1 MIYNNISPTFV
12 IYISIKKMIVMV
24 TQQER
29 KKKVHVCGDVLSYMD
44 CLGKEKYDSGKEGTA
59 GLYKATHHQLE
70 QFLGK
75 GAFHL
80 KRVNSHLVQD
90 FVTYLQS
97 LSLSQN
103 SVSNYT
109 SIFRATYN
117 AAVSEKLVT
126 PKENPFQKVYLRP
139 VQTYKRSVGMDV
151 IKEITN
157 LNLKSNK
164 RLDFAR
170 DLFLFS
176 FMACGMA
183 FVDLAHLTHANIRG
197 NVLVYYRVKT
207 KTEIRVTITSGMRR
221 LLDKYADA
229 GSDLLFPVLKS
240 PDASYENYK
249 VALRTY
255 NRRLA
260 TIGNKL
266 STPVK
271 LTSYV
276 ARHSW
281 AMRAKVNLVPISVI
295 SQALGHTSEKTTQFY
310 LSSLDQTVID
320 QANLKIINFV
330 EKWANGKPCK
340 N

>member
-1 MIYNNISPTFV
+1 
-12 IYISIKKMIVMV
+12 MV
-24 TQQER
+24 TLQER
-29 KKKVHVCGDVLSYMD
+29 KKRMYTNGNVLSYMD
-44 CLGKEKYDSGKEGTA
+44 YLEREKYDSGRKGTA
-59 GLYKATHHQLE
+59 GLYKATRNQLE

-75 GAFHL
+75 GAFNL
-80 KRVNSHLVQD
+80 KRVDSHLVQG

-103 SVSNYT
+103 SVSSYT
-109 SIFRATYN
+109 SIFRAAYN
-117 AAVSEKLVT
+117 AAVSEDLVASG
-126 PKENPFQKVYLRP
+126 ENPFQKVYLRP
-139 VQTYKRSVGMDV
+139 IQTYKRSVGTNV
-151 IKEITN
+151 IKEITS
-157 LNLKSNK
+157 LNLKGNK
-164 RLDFAR
+164 KLDFAR

-183 FVDLAHLTHANIRG
+183 FVDLAHLTRVNIRG

-221 LLDKYADA
+221 ILEKYADA
-229 GSDLLFPVLKS
+229 GSVLLFPVLKS

-260 TIGNKL
+260 TIGNSL

-281 AMRAKVNLVPISVI
+281 AMRAKENAAPISVI
-295 SQALGHTSEKTTQFY
+295 SQALGHTSEKTTQYY
-310 LSSLDQTVID
+310 LSSLDQTAID
-320 QANLKIINFV
+320 HVNLKIIKFV
-330 EKWANGKPCK
+330 EKWIDQESCEN
-340 N
+340 

>member
-1 MIYNNISPTFV
+1 
-12 IYISIKKMIVMV
+12 
-24 TQQER
+24 
-29 KKKVHVCGDVLSYMD
+29 
-44 CLGKEKYDSGKEGTA
+44 
-59 GLYKATHHQLE
+59 
-70 QFLGK
+70 
-75 GAFHL
+75 
-80 KRVNSHLVQD
+80 
-90 FVTYLQS
+90 
-97 LSLSQN
+97 
-103 SVSNYT
+103 
-109 SIFRATYN
+109 
-117 AAVSEKLVT
+117 
-126 PKENPFQKVYLRP
+126 
-139 VQTYKRSVGMDV
+139 MDV

-183 FVDLAHLTHANIRG
+183 FVDLAHLTRANIRG

-221 LLDKYADA
+221 LLDKYADV

-320 QANLKIINFV
+320 QVNLKIINFV